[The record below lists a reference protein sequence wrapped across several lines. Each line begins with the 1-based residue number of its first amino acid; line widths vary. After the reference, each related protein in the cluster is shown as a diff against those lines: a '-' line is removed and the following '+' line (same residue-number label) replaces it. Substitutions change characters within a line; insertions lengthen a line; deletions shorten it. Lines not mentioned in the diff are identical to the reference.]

1 MTRLFRP
8 IASAALAFALFAP
21 LPTDEAKAR
30 VRCYGPD
37 AYGRRH
43 CVRYRR
49 VPALQEQGPPP
60 AYYAAPPP
68 EAEPPR
74 GLHAVP
80 PTGFR

>member
-1 MTRLFRP
+1 MSRLFRP
-8 IASAALAFALFAP
+8 IASAALAIALFAP

-30 VRCYGPD
+30 IRCYGPD
-37 AYGRRH
+37 AYGRTY

-49 VPALQEQGPPP
+49 APALQEPPYYYYPSP
-60 AYYAAPPP
+60 AP

-74 GLHAVP
+74 ALHTSP